1 MSATPN
7 LASNFPNVAALSN
20 AVLAYRD
27 VSSNTMWT
35 LVETFLSNSTQSTYE
50 SMVIGLD
57 RAYLDA
63 SFQAQ
68 AGKLASGATKNMLRI
83 LVAIDDGT
91 VAYDSGNATSASSS
105 NTWSNF
111 TAGTV
116 NSSNHNTRPEVLTA
130 VLSSTG
136 VGIANRYSRSS
147 AAFLKYQATR
157 LGTSAAQNVGTFRVS
172 ITDQAI

>member
-1 MSATPN
+1 MPAN

-20 AVLAYRD
+20 AVLAYKD
-27 VSSNTMWT
+27 ASYNVWT
-35 LVETFLSNSTQSTYE
+35 LVENFLSTPTQPNYE
-50 SMVIGLD
+50 AMVTGLNN
-57 RAYLDA
+57 AYLDA
-63 SFQAQ
+63 SFQTQ

-91 VAYDSGNATSASSS
+91 VAYDSGNAITADTSNNSWSS
-105 NTWSNF
+105 F
-111 TAGTV
+111 TANTV

-136 VGIANRYSRSS
+136 VGISNRYSRTS

-172 ITDQAI
+172 ITDQAV